1 MTCWTVP
8 GRYDFSIA
16 EAQRLS
22 DLNGIEGDLAA
33 VVRLCERWQKLAAEI
48 GSPQEGNGLE
58 WWERTQDLGD
68 LGFAAVVRYGRSFN
82 SGTRSGVLPEVI
94 ASLGENHSQ
103 SHTYFKVLRDKYI
116 AHSVSELE
124 DNQVFVMLSPQ
135 FGEPQV
141 PGHITVDRGRLI
153 GLGVPDIRRLK
164 VLADAVREAVNAEIT
179 IESAKLLTI
188 ASSMSIEE
196 IKARGNVAVPIPSK
210 NAAFKVRGKFPP
222 RGGDA

>member
-22 DLNGIEGDLAA
+22 DLNGIEADLAA
-33 VVRLCERWQKLAAEI
+33 VVRLCSRWQKLAAEL
-48 GSPQEGNGLE
+48 GSPQEGSGLE

-68 LGFAAVVRYGRSFN
+68 LGFAAVVRYGRSFG
-82 SGTRSGVLPEVI
+82 SGVRSGILPEVI
-94 ASLGENHSQ
+94 ASLGDSHSK
-103 SHTYFKVLRDKYI
+103 SHTYFKALRDKYV

-141 PGHITVDRGRLI
+141 PGHITVDRGRLV
-153 GLGVPDIRRLK
+153 GLGLADIRRLSE
-164 VLADAVREAVNAEIT
+164 LAEAVRQATNVEIES
-179 IESAKLLTI
+179 ESAKLL
-188 ASSMSIEE
+188 AVARGMSIEE
-196 IKARGNVAVPIPSK
+196 IKARGSEAIPIPGK
-210 NAAFKVRGKFPP
+210 GAAFKVRGKFPS